1 MNETLLIKNCRL
13 ETGFKK
19 SGNTVSQTETA
30 LVDLLIE
37 KGKISQI
44 IQEGKGQ
51 LAATTVYDAKGQ
63 LVAI

>member
-37 KGKISQI
+37 KGK
-44 IQEGKGQ
+44 
-51 LAATTVYDAKGQ
+51 LARLFKREKDS
-63 LVAI
+63 